1 MCGENNVSNGI
12 NSALPVIAIMGPTA
26 SGKTGL
32 ALDIAAQVDSEV
44 ISVDSALVYKGMDIG
59 TAKPTQEEQAG
70 VVHHLIDII
79 DPADS
84 YSVSQFVNDTNGLIG
99 DILARGKV
107 PILAGGTMMYFNAL
121 INGISPLPKSDEKI
135 RDDITQQAQRLG
147 WSKLHDELRGI
158 DPISGE
164 RIHPNDPQR
173 ITRALEVYRSTGKTL
188 TYWQQQEGEK
198 CPYNI
203 AQFAIAPVDRAVLHE
218 RIATRFDMMLEQGF
232 EKEVSKLYE
241 RSDLHEDLPSI
252 RSVGYRQMWQYL
264 DGQLS
269 YAEMRERGI
278 IATRQLAK
286 RQLTWLRGWEQVT
299 WLDTFANDNLIKIT
313 AKVTL

>member
-1 MCGENNVSNGI
+1 MSNGI

-32 ALDIAAQVDSEV
+32 ALEIAAQVDSEI

-59 TAKPTQEEQAG
+59 TAKPTLEERAG
-70 VVHHLIDII
+70 VAHHLIDII
-79 DPADS
+79 DPVET
-84 YSVSQFVNDTNGLIG
+84 YSVSQFVKDTNALIG
-99 DILARGKV
+99 EIVARGKV

-135 RDDITQQAQRLG
+135 RDEITKQAQQLG
-147 WSKLHDELRGI
+147 WPKLHDELRGV
-158 DPISGE
+158 DPVSGE

-173 ITRALEVYRSTGKTL
+173 ITRALEVFRSTGKTL

-198 CPYNI
+198 CPYDI
-203 AQFAIAPVDRAVLHE
+203 AQFAIAPADRAVLHS

-232 EKEVSKLYE
+232 EKEVLKLYE
-241 RSDLHEDLPSI
+241 RSDLHEALPSI
-252 RSVGYRQMWQYL
+252 RSVGYRQVWQYL
-264 DGQLS
+264 DGELS
-269 YAEMRERGI
+269 YAEMREKGI

-299 WLDTFANDNLIKIT
+299 WLDTFANDNLTKIT

>member
-1 MCGENNVSNGI
+1 
-12 NSALPVIAIMGPTA
+12 
-26 SGKTGL
+26 
-32 ALDIAAQVDSEV
+32 
-44 ISVDSALVYKGMDIG
+44 
-59 TAKPTQEEQAG
+59 
-70 VVHHLIDII
+70 
-79 DPADS
+79 
-84 YSVSQFVNDTNGLIG
+84 
-99 DILARGKV
+99 
-107 PILAGGTMMYFNAL
+107 MMLFNAL

-135 RDDITQQAQRLG
+135 RDEITQQAQRLG
-147 WSKLHDELRGI
+147 WSKLHDELRGV

-188 TYWQQQEGEK
+188 THWQQQKGEK

-203 AQFAIAPVDRAVLHE
+203 AQFAIAPADRAVLHE

-232 EKEVSKLYE
+232 EKEVVKLYE

-299 WLDTFANDNLIKIT
+299 WLDTFANDNLTKIT

>member
-1 MCGENNVSNGI
+1 MSGGI
-12 NSALPVIAIMGPTA
+12 NSASPSPVIAIMGPTA

-32 ALDIAAQVDSEV
+32 ALEIAKHVDSEV
-44 ISVDSALVYKGMDIG
+44 ISVDSALVYRDMDIG
-59 TAKPTQEEQAG
+59 TAKPSKTEQGG

-79 DPADS
+79 DPS
-84 YSVSQFVNDTNGLIG
+84 ETYSVSQFVNDTNRLVEEIR
-99 DILARGKV
+99 ARGKQ

-121 INGISPLPKSDEKI
+121 INGISPLPKSDEAL
-135 RDDITQQAQRLG
+135 REEITRQGKDLG
-147 WSKLHDELRGI
+147 WSKLHDELCRV
-158 DPISGE
+158 DPVSGE

-173 ITRALEVYRSTGKTL
+173 ITRALEVYRSSGKTL
-188 TYWQQQEGEK
+188 TDWQQHKGK
-198 CPYNI
+198 ACSFDVV
-203 AQFAIAPVDRAVLHE
+203 QFAIAPKDRAVLHE
-218 RIATRFDMMLEQGF
+218 RIAQRFDLMLQQGF
-232 EKEVSKLYE
+232 EQEVLKLYE

-269 YAEMRERGI
+269 FDEMRERGI

-286 RQLTWLRGWEQVT
+286 RQLTWLRGWENVT
-299 WLDTFANDNLIKIT
+299 WLDTFANDNLTKIT

>member
-1 MCGENNVSNGI
+1 MYGENKVSNGI

-32 ALDIAAQVDSEV
+32 ALDIAAKVESEV

-79 DPADS
+79 DPAQS
-84 YSVSQFVNDTNGLIG
+84 YSVSQFVNDTNALIG

-135 RDDITQQAQRLG
+135 RDEITQQAQRLG
-147 WSKLHDELRGI
+147 WSKLHDELRGV

-188 TYWQQQEGEK
+188 THWQQQEGEK
-198 CPYNI
+198 CRYNI
-203 AQFAIAPVDRAVLHE
+203 AQFAIAPADRAVLHE
-218 RIATRFDMMLEQGF
+218 RIATRFDLMLEQGF
-232 EKEVSKLYE
+232 ENEVVKLYE

-299 WLDTFANDNLIKIT
+299 WLDTFANDNLTKIT

>member
-1 MCGENNVSNGI
+1 MSNGI
-12 NSALPVIAIMGPTA
+12 NSALPVIALMGPTA

-32 ALDIAAQVDSEV
+32 ALDIAAKVESEV

-79 DPADS
+79 DPAQS
-84 YSVSQFVNDTNGLIG
+84 YSVSQFVNDTNALIG

-135 RDDITQQAQRLG
+135 RAEITTQAESLG
-147 WSKLHDELRGI
+147 WSKLHDELCRV
-158 DPISGE
+158 DPVSGA

-173 ITRALEVYRSTGKTL
+173 LTRALEVYRSTGKNL
-188 TYWQQQEGEK
+188 TYWQQEKGEA
-198 CPYNI
+198 CPYPI
-203 AQFAIAPVDRAVLHE
+203 SQFAIAPSERSILHE
-218 RIATRFDMMLEQGF
+218 RIATRFDIMLEEGF
-232 EKEVSKLYE
+232 EQEVKQLYE
-241 RSDLHEDLPSI
+241 RGDLNEDLPSI
-252 RSVGYRQMWQYL
+252 RSVGYRQMWQYI
-264 DGQLS
+264 DGQMS
-269 YAEMRERGI
+269 YDDMRERGI

-286 RQLTWLRGWEQVT
+286 RQLTWLRGWEDVT
-299 WLDTFANDNLIKIT
+299 WLDTFAKDNLTKIT

>member
-1 MCGENNVSNGI
+1 MSNGI

-32 ALDIAAQVDSEV
+32 ALDIAAKVDSEV

-79 DPADS
+79 DPAQS
-84 YSVSQFVNDTNGLIG
+84 YSVSQFVNDTNALIG

-135 RDDITQQAQRLG
+135 RDEITQQAQRLG
-147 WSKLHDELRGI
+147 WSKLHDELRGV

-188 TYWQQQEGEK
+188 THWQQQEGEK

-203 AQFAIAPVDRAVLHE
+203 AQFAIAPADRAVLHE
-218 RIATRFDMMLEQGF
+218 RIATRFDLMLEQGF
-232 EKEVSKLYE
+232 ENEVVKLYE

-299 WLDTFANDNLIKIT
+299 WLDTFANDNLTKIT

>member
-1 MCGENNVSNGI
+1 
-12 NSALPVIAIMGPTA
+12 MGPTA

-32 ALDIAAQVDSEV
+32 ALEIAAKVDSEV

-59 TAKPTQEEQAG
+59 TAKPTQEEQEG
-70 VVHHLIDII
+70 VVHYLIDII
-79 DPADS
+79 DPAES
-84 YSVSQFVNDTNGLIG
+84 YSVSQFVNDTNALIG

-135 RDDITQQAQRLG
+135 RDEITQQAQRLG
-147 WSKLHDELRGI
+147 WSKLHDELRGV

-188 TYWQQQEGEK
+188 THWQQQEGEK

-203 AQFAIAPVDRAVLHE
+203 AQFAIAPADRAVLHE

-232 EKEVSKLYE
+232 EKEVVKLYE

-299 WLDTFANDNLIKIT
+299 WLDTFANDNLTKIT

>member
-1 MCGENNVSNGI
+1 MYGENKVSNGI

-32 ALDIAAQVDSEV
+32 ALDIAAKVESEV

-79 DPADS
+79 DPAQS
-84 YSVSQFVNDTNGLIG
+84 YSVSQFVNDTNALIG

-135 RDDITQQAQRLG
+135 RNEITQQAQRLG
-147 WSKLHDELRGI
+147 WSKLHDELRGV

-188 TYWQQQEGEK
+188 THWQQQEGEK

-203 AQFAIAPVDRAVLHE
+203 AQFAIAPADRAVLHE
-218 RIATRFDMMLEQGF
+218 RIATRFDLMLEQGF
-232 EKEVSKLYE
+232 ENEVVKLYE

-299 WLDTFANDNLIKIT
+299 WLDTFANDNLTKIT

>member
-1 MCGENNVSNGI
+1 MSNGI

-44 ISVDSALVYKGMDIG
+44 ISVDSALVYKGMDIC

-147 WSKLHDELRGI
+147 WSKLHDELRGV

-203 AQFAIAPVDRAVLHE
+203 AQFAIAPADRAVLHE

-299 WLDTFANDNLIKIT
+299 WLDTFANDNLTKIT

>member
-1 MCGENNVSNGI
+1 VSNGI

-32 ALDIAAQVDSEV
+32 ALDIAAKVESEV

-79 DPADS
+79 DPAQS
-84 YSVSQFVNDTNGLIG
+84 YSVSQFVNDTNALIG

-121 INGISPLPKSDEKI
+121 INGISPLPKSDETI
-135 RDDITQQAQRLG
+135 RDEITQQAQRLG
-147 WSKLHDELRGI
+147 WSKLHDELRGV

-188 TYWQQQEGEK
+188 THWQQQEGEK

-203 AQFAIAPVDRAVLHE
+203 AQFAIAPADRAVLHE
-218 RIATRFDMMLEQGF
+218 RIATRFDLMLEQGF
-232 EKEVSKLYE
+232 ENEVVKLYE

-299 WLDTFANDNLIKIT
+299 WLDTFANDNLTKIT

>member
-1 MCGENNVSNGI
+1 MSNGI

-32 ALDIAAQVDSEV
+32 ALDIAAKVESEV

-79 DPADS
+79 DPAQS
-84 YSVSQFVNDTNGLIG
+84 YSVSQFVNDTNALIG

-147 WSKLHDELRGI
+147 WSKLHDELRGV

-203 AQFAIAPVDRAVLHE
+203 AQFAIAPADRAVLHE
-218 RIATRFDMMLEQGF
+218 RIATRFDLMLEQGF
-232 EKEVSKLYE
+232 ENEVVKLYE

-269 YAEMRERGI
+269 YSEMRERGI

-299 WLDTFANDNLIKIT
+299 WLDTFANDNLTKIT

>member
-1 MCGENNVSNGI
+1 MYGENNMSSGI
-12 NSALPVIAIMGPTA
+12 NSASPVIAIMGPTA

-32 ALDIAAQVDSEV
+32 ALEIAQQVESEV

-59 TAKPTQEEQAG
+59 TAKPTLEERAG

-79 DPADS
+79 DPVET
-84 YSVSQFVNDTNGLIG
+84 YSVSQFVKDTNVLIG

-121 INGISPLPKSDEKI
+121 INGISPLPKSNENVRDE
-135 RDDITQQAQRLG
+135 ITEQAQRLG
-147 WSKLHDELRGI
+147 WSKLHDELRSV
-158 DPISGE
+158 DPVSGE

-173 ITRALEVYRSTGKTL
+173 ITRALEVFRSTGKTL
-188 TYWQQQEGEK
+188 TYWQQQEGDK

-203 AQFAIAPVDRAVLHE
+203 AQFAIAPAERAVLHT
-218 RIATRFDMMLEQGF
+218 RIATRFDTMLEQGF
-232 EKEVSKLYE
+232 EKEVLKLYE
-241 RSDLHEDLPSI
+241 RSDLHEALPSI

-269 YAEMRERGI
+269 YAEMREKGI

-299 WLDTFANDNLIKIT
+299 WLDTFANDNLTKIT

>member
-1 MCGENNVSNGI
+1 MSNGI

-32 ALDIAAQVDSEV
+32 ALDIAAKVDSEV

-59 TAKPTQEEQAG
+59 TAKPSQDEQAG

-79 DPADS
+79 DPAES
-84 YSVSQFVNDTNGLIG
+84 YSVSQFVNDTNALIG
-99 DILARGKV
+99 DILSRGKV

-135 RDDITQQAQRLG
+135 RDEITQQAQGLG
-147 WSKLHDELRGI
+147 WSSLHDELRRV
-158 DPISGE
+158 DPVSGE

-188 TYWQQQEGEK
+188 THWQQQEGEK

-203 AQFAIAPVDRAVLHE
+203 AQFAIAPADRAMLHE
-218 RIATRFDMMLEQGF
+218 RIATRFDIMLEQGF
-232 EKEVSKLYE
+232 EKEVLKLYE

-286 RQLTWLRGWEQVT
+286 RQLTWLRGWEEVT
-299 WLDTFANDNLIKIT
+299 WLDTFANDNLTKIT

>member
-1 MCGENNVSNGI
+1 MPNGI

-32 ALDIAAQVDSEV
+32 ALDIAAKVESEV

-79 DPADS
+79 DPAQS
-84 YSVSQFVNDTNGLIG
+84 YSVSQFVNDTNALIG

-135 RDDITQQAQRLG
+135 RDEITQQAQRLG
-147 WSKLHDELRGI
+147 WPKLHDELRRV
-158 DPISGE
+158 DPVSGE

-188 TYWQQQEGEK
+188 THWQQQEGEK

-203 AQFAIAPVDRAVLHE
+203 AQFAIAPADRAVLHE
-218 RIATRFDMMLEQGF
+218 RIATRFDLMLEQGF
-232 EKEVSKLYE
+232 ENEVVKLYE

-299 WLDTFANDNLIKIT
+299 WLDTFANDNLTKIT

>member
-1 MCGENNVSNGI
+1 MSNGI

-32 ALDIAAQVDSEV
+32 ALDIAAKVESEV

-70 VVHHLIDII
+70 VAHHLIDII
-79 DPADS
+79 DPAQS
-84 YSVSQFVNDTNGLIG
+84 YSVSQFVNDTNALIG

-135 RDDITQQAQRLG
+135 RDEITQQAQRLG
-147 WSKLHDELRGI
+147 WSKLHDELRGV

-188 TYWQQQEGEK
+188 THWQQQEGEK

-203 AQFAIAPVDRAVLHE
+203 AQFAIAPADRAVLHE
-218 RIATRFDMMLEQGF
+218 RIATRFDLMLEQGF
-232 EKEVSKLYE
+232 ENEVVKLYE

-299 WLDTFANDNLIKIT
+299 WLDTFANDNLTKIT

>member
-1 MCGENNVSNGI
+1 MYGENKVSNGI

-32 ALDIAAQVDSEV
+32 ALDIAAKVESEV

-79 DPADS
+79 DPVQS
-84 YSVSQFVNDTNGLIG
+84 YSVSQFVNDTNALIG

-121 INGISPLPKSDEKI
+121 INGISPLPKSDETI
-135 RDDITQQAQRLG
+135 RDEITQQAQRLG
-147 WSKLHDELRGI
+147 WSKLHDELRGV

-188 TYWQQQEGEK
+188 THWQQQEGEK

-203 AQFAIAPVDRAVLHE
+203 AQFAIAPADRAVLHE
-218 RIATRFDMMLEQGF
+218 RIATRFDLMLEQGF
-232 EKEVSKLYE
+232 ENEVVKLYE

-299 WLDTFANDNLIKIT
+299 WLDTFANDNLTKIT